1 MDKFP
6 PDTITMR
13 NAALSLHVS
22 QKDFF
27 TQAQIMTDLS
37 QFNPNLVGNPNNNI
51 FGLPF
56 NEEDARLVILPIPWE
71 VTVSRNAGTA
81 RAPEHIFRSS
91 LLVELF
97 DPEFKDCWRQGY
109 FMLQP
114 DKKILLKSD
123 YLRKEAELY
132 INYITDG
139 DKLEDNRF
147 MCKSL
152 REINEGSN
160 FLNSW
165 VQEQCASL
173 LTNDKLV
180 GILGGDLSTPFGYY
194 KALAEK
200 YGSFGILQVDAHCSL
215 RPAYEGFKYSHVS
228 LMYNCMEQIPAISKL
243 VQLGVRDFAEEEW
256 DYIAACNG
264 RIKTFLDI
272 SIKHRMFEG
281 ETWKQI
287 TDDVINQLPEQVV
300 FCIDADGLDPKLC
313 PHTGTSVPGGYSAEQ
328 MHYLFKKV
336 IDSGRKL
343 IGFNLNEVGISHDD
357 WDEKVGARLLF
368 DLCNCLMASNTAK

>member
-1 MDKFP
+1 
-6 PDTITMR
+6 
-13 NAALSLHVS
+13 
-22 QKDFF
+22 
-27 TQAQIMTDLS
+27 MTDLS
-37 QFNPNLVGNPNNNI
+37 QFDPNRVGNPNNNI

-56 NEEDARLVILPIPWE
+56 SEEDARLIVVPVPWE

-109 FMLQP
+109 HMLQP

-139 DKLEDNRF
+139 EKIEDNKF

-152 REINEGSN
+152 REINEGSL

-165 VQEQCASL
+165 VQEQCSSFLA
-173 LTNDKLV
+173 NDKLV
-180 GILGGDLSTPFGYY
+180 GILGGDLSTPLGYY
-194 KALAEK
+194 KALADK
-200 YGSFGILQVDAHCSL
+200 YGNFGILQIDAHCGL
-215 RPAYEGFKYSHVS
+215 RKAYEGFKYSHVS
-228 LMYNCMEQIPAISKL
+228 LMYNAMEEIGQITKL

-256 DYIAACNG
+256 DYITSCKG
-264 RIKTFLDI
+264 RIVTFLDVT
-272 SIKHRMFEG
+272 IKNRVYEG
-281 ETWKQI
+281 DNWKQI
-287 TDDVINQLPEQVV
+287 THDIVAQLPEQVV
-300 FCIDADGLDPKLC
+300 FSVDIDGLDPKLC
-313 PHTGTSVPGGYSAEQ
+313 PHTGTSVAGGYSIEQ

-336 IDSGRKL
+336 LESGRKL

-357 WDEKVGARLLF
+357 WDEKVGARVLF
-368 DLCNCLMASNTAK
+368 DLCNCLMAANTKK